1 MSAFLKIDGV
11 HNFRDFGGYSAVNG
25 TIKKGHLYR
34 SGQFSNLTDE
44 GIATLE
50 NLSPKTIIDLRR
62 PNEKQ
67 TNPSNFR
74 NLKLEIIE
82 NNEGELNRLSP
93 HLEYLKE
100 FDRDEASVF
109 NYMLE
114 TYKNLP
120 FEKRHKELFKAS
132 FEAIPKGTLIIHCA
146 AGKDRTG
153 IICALIHAALNVHND
168 DIFHDY
174 LLTNKVDNLDLII
187 EKYADQVSKRIG
199 RNISPKTMR
208 PLGVVHESYLDAA
221 FKEIIANN
229 GSIIN
234 YLNSIGI
241 GNQTLVDIERVLL
254 DN

>member
-1 MSAFLKIDGV
+1 MDRFIKIDGV
-11 HNFRDFGGYSAVNG
+11 HNFRDFGGYSTANG
-25 TIKKGHLYR
+25 IIKKGHLYR
-34 SGQFSNLTDE
+34 SGQFSNLTEE
-44 GIATLE
+44 GIAKLETL
-50 NLSPKTIIDLRR
+50 NPKTIIDLRR

-74 NLKLEIIE
+74 SLKLEIIE
-82 NNEGELNRLSP
+82 NNDGELNRLSP

-109 NYMLE
+109 NYMIE

-120 FEKRHKELFKAS
+120 FENRHKELFKES
-132 FEAIPKGTLIIHCA
+132 FKAIPNGTLIIHCA

-153 IICALIHAALNVHND
+153 IICAIIHAALNVHND

-199 RNISPKTMR
+199 RTISPKTMR
-208 PLGVVHESYLDAA
+208 PLGIVHEAYLDAA
-221 FKEIIANN
+221 FKEIIAKN
-229 GSIIN
+229 GSIAN

-241 GNQTLVDIERVLL
+241 NNQTITEIAIELL
-254 DN
+254 D